1 MTYRVLIIICLLLL
15 SQERAFDIFFIPW
28 AICTI
33 NAIIWSIL
41 VYVYQDMLYLEVD
54 TIRSMYNLVLTTALA
69 FLLVFRLNRV
79 AVRWWDT
86 RTMWGA
92 IVADARILASC
103 ILEHVSFYKFFIYYY
118 NVDVHISFK
127 REEI

>member
-1 MTYRVLIIICLLLL
+1 
-15 SQERAFDIFFIPW
+15 
-28 AICTI
+28 
-33 NAIIWSIL
+33 
-41 VYVYQDMLYLEVD
+41 MLYLELD
-54 TIRSMYNLVLTTALA
+54 TVRAMYNLVLTTALA

-103 ILEHVSFYKFFIYYY
+103 ILEHVSSHQFIQLFYLTSLNIFY
-118 NVDVHISFK
+118 
-127 REEI
+127 